1 MLLLIGGSRLA
12 MHCKGTRES
21 SVPIVADHHHIRS
34 RTIHLLATL
43 ILAVTGLAL
52 LPSSVSAHVALVAA
66 TPVPGSTI
74 GQPPKAI
81 RIRFDQVP
89 DPKFND
95 ITLLDTSGNPVGG
108 GAATAEEGDPS
119 VVEVTLTGKLAPG
132 LYTVAWQVLANDGHL
147 TKGNYSFTLAS
158 GLGPAPP
165 SEPQSIG
172 APTTGGAATA
182 STLSGSGNPSVL
194 AVIVRWWRYL
204 ALGVL
209 IGAFGLAVLVLRP
222 VTGTLDDGDAA
233 WRRATRML
241 RPWVFGGLV
250 AFLLAHLA
258 TLVVQAATVAGIA
271 VFQVRGDTLRRLTF
285 DTTYGAV
292 WRVIAIIAL
301 ALLLGM
307 LSALLPFGKPPVLGV
322 IATARP
328 NVQTVSMPDVPMIAD
343 WPWRVGLGGSL
354 MLAATLTFSSHAIES
369 QHQPVLAILADAAHL
384 CAMGLWF
391 GGLLVLLATL
401 RRWLRLFDSE
411 ARTAVLAATVGR
423 FSNLALASVVFLIAT
438 GLYAMTLHTT
448 RATILNTSY
457 GQTLLIKHALILPLI
472 ATAALNLLVIKPRL
486 GEERQERARRWLPRL
501 LGIEAALGL
510 AVLLVT
516 ATLTQLPPA
525 HLLTGANAAL
535 ADPRLSNPVAVAPP
549 TAGQEV
555 DLSSGPQSAEMQD
568 AAGMTVVL
576 LTTTGKDGS
585 ALDANIADP
594 QSGQPLPDVQRVT
607 ALVTFSGA
615 DLGQTSVPLPRDPS
629 GHFRA
634 TGIFFPIK
642 GLWNVQLVIRREN
655 VAEDM
660 RLNFSF
666 TSDPARF
673 QTAERPTS
681 TVTNAK
687 IGFLWPRLLPNAWF
701 GLLLALVGAALFG
714 LTYPSRFRAAL
725 RGRTRTAYRVWSLGA
740 LLLGVIV
747 FGYNSTDRTPTT
759 GIANP
764 LPNDTT
770 TLARGQQLFAQNCAI
785 CHGAGGKGDGP
796 LGQNLKPR
804 PMDLTGSHL
813 TTHTDGDVY
822 WWISHG
828 VAGTGMPSFTGTL
841 TDQDIWVIIRY
852 VRSLHGT
859 T

>member
-1 MLLLIGGSRLA
+1 M
-12 MHCKGTRES
+12 
-21 SVPIVADHHHIRS
+21 PIVADCDHRRS
-34 RTIHLLATL
+34 RTIQYLTALLLA
-43 ILAVTGLAL
+43 LAGFAL
-52 LPSSVSAHVALVAA
+52 LPIAVSAHVALVAA

-74 GQPPKAI
+74 GQPPKTI

-95 ITLLDTSGNPVGG
+95 ITLLDTSGNLIAG
-108 GAATAEEGDPS
+108 GAAAVEAGDPS
-119 VVEVTLTGKLAPG
+119 VVEVTLNGKLAPG
-132 LYTVAWQVLANDGHL
+132 LFTVAWQALGNDGHL

-165 SEPQSIG
+165 PEPQSIG
-172 APTTGGAATA
+172 SLATGGAATTA
-182 STLSGSGNPSVL
+182 TLSGSGNPSVL
-194 AVIVRWWRYL
+194 AVLVRWWRYL

-209 IGAFGLAVLVLRP
+209 IGAFGLAVFVLRP
-222 VTGTLDDGDAA
+222 ATETRDDGDAV
-233 WRRATRML
+233 WRRATQML
-241 RPWVFGGLV
+241 RPWTLGGLL
-250 AFLLAHLA
+250 AFVLAHLA
-258 TLVVQAATVAGIA
+258 TLVVQAATVADIS
-271 VFQVRGDTLRRLTF
+271 VFQVRGDTLRRLVF
-285 DTTYGAV
+285 NTTYGAV
-292 WRVIAIIAL
+292 WRVIAIVGL
-301 ALLLGM
+301 VLLVGM
-307 LSALLPFGKPPVLGV
+307 LATRLPFWRFQPPVLGV
-322 IATARP
+322 VATSRP
-328 NVQTVSMPDVPMIAD
+328 QAWAASVPDAPVIAD
-343 WPWRVGLGGSL
+343 WPWRIGLGVAL
-354 MLAATLTFSSHAIES
+354 VLAAALTFSSHAIES

-384 CAMGLWF
+384 CAMGVWF
-391 GGLLVLLATL
+391 GGLLVLLVTL
-401 RRWLRLFDSE
+401 RRWLRLFDGE
-411 ARTAVLAATVGR
+411 AQTAVLATTVGR

-438 GLYAMTLHTT
+438 GVYAMTLHTT

-457 GQTLLIKHALILPLI
+457 GHTLLIKHALIVPLL

-486 GEERQERARRWLPRL
+486 GGEEQARRWLPRL

-535 ADPRLSNPVAVAPP
+535 ADPRLSTAVAVAPP
-549 TAGQEV
+549 AAGQEV
-555 DLSSGPQSAEMQD
+555 DLNSGPQSAEMQD
-568 AAGMTVVL
+568 AAGMAVVL

-594 QSGQPLPDVQRVT
+594 QSALPLPDVQRVA

-615 DLGQTSVPLPRDPS
+615 DLGQTRVPLARDAS
-629 GHFRA
+629 GHYRA

-642 GLWNVQLVIRREN
+642 GVWNVQLVIRREN
-655 VAEDM
+655 IAEDT

-673 QTAERPTS
+673 QTTERPIS
-681 TVTNAK
+681 TVANARA
-687 IGFLWPRLLPNAWF
+687 GFLWPRLLPDAWF
-701 GLLLALVGAALFG
+701 GLLLALIGAALFG
-714 LTYPSRFRAAL
+714 LTYPARFRNTL
-725 RGRTRTAYRVWSLGA
+725 RGRTRAAYRAWSLGA

-764 LPNDTT
+764 LPQDTV

-804 PMDLTGSHL
+804 PVDLTGSHL
-813 TTHTDGDVY
+813 TTHTDGDLY

-828 VAGTGMPSFTGTL
+828 IAGTGMPSFTGTL
-841 TDQDIWVIIRY
+841 SDQDIWAIIRY
-852 VRSLHGT
+852 LRSLHGAA
-859 T
+859 

>member
-1 MLLLIGGSRLA
+1 MS
-12 MHCKGTRES
+12 
-21 SVPIVADHHHIRS
+21 
-34 RTIHLLATL
+34 LLAIAHRLQKRIAGGVVALVVAFIGMTL
-43 ILAVTGLAL
+43 VPA
-52 LPSSVSAHVALVAA
+52 PVSAHAALVAA
-66 TPVPGSTI
+66 TPVSGSTI
-74 GQPPKAI
+74 GQPPKMI
-81 RIRFDQVP
+81 RIRFDQIP
-89 DPKFND
+89 DPKFNE
-95 ITLLDTSGNPVGG
+95 ITLLDTSGKAIAG
-108 GAATAEEGDPS
+108 GAATAEAGDPS
-119 VVEVTLTGKLAPG
+119 VVEVTLNGKLSPG
-132 LYTVAWQVLANDGHL
+132 LYTVAWQALANDGHL

-165 SEPQSIG
+165 LDPQPIG
-172 APTTGGAATA
+172 APTDGGAAGA
-182 STLSGSGNPSVL
+182 STLSGSGSPSVL

-222 VTGTLDDGDAA
+222 ATAMLDDGEAV

-241 RPWVFGGLV
+241 RPWTLGGLV
-250 AFLLAHLA
+250 AFALAHLA
-258 TLVVQAATVAGIA
+258 TLVVQAATVADLSLL
-271 VFQVRGDTLRRLTF
+271 QVRGDTLRRLVYN
-285 DTTYGAV
+285 TTYGVV
-292 WRVIAIIAL
+292 WRVIAVV
-301 ALLLGM
+301 ALLFLVGI
-307 LSALLPFGKPPVLGV
+307 LATLLPFGRAHSPTLGV
-322 IATARP
+322 IATPRPDARA
-328 NVQTVSMPDVPMIAD
+328 VRLPDASPIAV
-343 WPWRVGLGGSL
+343 WPWRLGLGVAL
-354 MLAATLTFSSHAIES
+354 LLAVVLTFSSHAIES

-391 GGLLVLLATL
+391 GGLLILLATL
-401 RRWLRLFDSE
+401 RRALRPPG
-411 ARTAVLAATVGR
+411 AAAQTAYLVATVGR
-423 FSNLALASVVFLIAT
+423 FSNLALASVVCLIAT

-457 GQTLLIKHALILPLI
+457 GQTLLIKHALIVPLI
-472 ATAALNLLVIKPRL
+472 ATAALNLRVIKPRL
-486 GEERQERARRWLPRL
+486 GDTERARRWLPRL

-535 ADPRLSNPVAVAPP
+535 ADPRLNNAVAVAPP

-594 QSGQPLPDVQRVT
+594 QTAQPLTDVQRVT
-607 ALVTFSGA
+607 AFVTFSGA
-615 DLGQTSVPLPRDPS
+615 DLGQTSILLARDPS
-629 GHFRA
+629 GHYRA

-642 GLWNVQLVIRREN
+642 GLWNVQLVIRRAN
-655 VAEDM
+655 IAEDT

-673 QTAERPTS
+673 QTTETPIS
-681 TVTNAK
+681 SVTDAK
-687 IGFLWPRLLPNAWF
+687 TGFLWPRLLPNAWF

-714 LTYPSRFRAAL
+714 LTYPSRFRATL
-725 RGRTRTAYRVWSLGA
+725 RGRTRTAYRAWSVGA

-759 GIANP
+759 GIVNP
-764 LPNDTT
+764 LPSDTA

-796 LGQNLKPR
+796 LGQNLTPR
-804 PMDLTGSHL
+804 PVDLTGSHL
-813 TTHTDGDVY
+813 TTHTDGDLY

-828 VAGTGMPSFTGTL
+828 IAGTGMPSFTGTL
-841 TDQDIWVIIRY
+841 SDQDIWALIRY
-852 VRSLHGT
+852 IRSLHGT
-859 T
+859 A

>member
-1 MLLLIGGSRLA
+1 M
-12 MHCKGTRES
+12 
-21 SVPIVADHHHIRS
+21 PIVADRCRMRK
-34 RTIHLLATL
+34 RTMHLCATL
-43 ILAVTGLAL
+43 MCALVGLAL
-52 LPSSVSAHVALVAA
+52 PPLSVSAHVALVAA

-74 GQPPKAI
+74 GQPPKTI

-89 DPKFND
+89 DPKFNG
-95 ITLLDTSGNPVGG
+95 ITLLDTSGNPVAG
-108 GAATAEEGDPS
+108 GAAMAEAGDSS
-119 VVEVTLTGKLAPG
+119 VVEVALTGKLVPG
-132 LYTVAWQVLANDGHL
+132 LYTVAWQALASDGHL

-165 SEPQSIG
+165 PDPQPIG
-172 APTTGGAATA
+172 APTTSGAA

-194 AVIVRWWRYL
+194 AVVVRWWRYL

-209 IGAFGLAVLVLRP
+209 IGAFSFAVLVLRP
-222 VTGTLDDGDAA
+222 VTTTHDDRDAA

-241 RPWVFGGLV
+241 RPWVLGGLIV
-250 AFLLAHLA
+250 FILAHVA
-258 TLVVQAATVAGIA
+258 TLVVQAATVADIA
-271 VFQVRGDTLRRLTF
+271 VFQVRGDTLHRLAF
-285 DTTYGAV
+285 NTTYGAV
-292 WRVIAIIAL
+292 WRMVAIIAL

-307 LSALLPFGKPPVLGV
+307 LATLLPFGKPQSPVLGV
-322 IATARP
+322 VATARP
-328 NVQTVSMPDVPMIAD
+328 TARAARVPDAQGIAD
-343 WPWRVGLGGSL
+343 WPWRVGLGGAL
-354 MLAATLTFSSHAIES
+354 ALAAALTFSSHAIES

-384 CAMGLWF
+384 AAMGLWF

-401 RRWLRLFDSE
+401 RRWLRPLDGE
-411 ARTAVLAATVGR
+411 ARTATLAATVGR
-423 FSNLALASVVFLIAT
+423 FSNLALASVICLIAT

-448 RATILNTSY
+448 RATILNSSY

-486 GEERQERARRWLPRL
+486 SDAAQERARRWLPRL

-525 HLLTGANAAL
+525 HLLTGTNAAL
-535 ADPRLSNPVAVAPP
+535 ADPRLSTAVAVAPP

-568 AAGMTVVL
+568 AAEMTVVL

-594 QSGQPLPDVQRVT
+594 QSAQPLPDVQRVT
-607 ALVTFSGA
+607 ALVTFAGA
-615 DLGQTSVPLPRDPS
+615 DLGQTAVPLARDPS
-629 GHFRA
+629 GHWRA
-634 TGIFFPIK
+634 TGILFPIK
-642 GLWNVQLVIRREN
+642 GVWNVQLVIRRAN
-655 VAEDM
+655 VAEDA

-673 QTAERPTS
+673 QTADRPVS
-681 TVTNAK
+681 TVANAK
-687 IGFLWPRLLPNAWF
+687 AGFLWPRLLPNAWF

-714 LTYPSRFRAAL
+714 LTYPSRFRDAL
-725 RGRTRTAYRVWSLGA
+725 RGRTRAAYRVWSLGA
-740 LLLGVIV
+740 LLVGVIV

-764 LPNDTT
+764 LPNDTA
-770 TLARGQQLFAQNCAI
+770 TLASGQQLFAQNCAI

-804 PMDLTGSHL
+804 PVDLTGSHL
-813 TTHTDGDVY
+813 ATHTDGDLY

-828 VAGTGMPSFTGTL
+828 IAGTGMPSFTGTL
-841 TDQDIWVIIRY
+841 PDQDIWAIIRY
-852 VRSLHGT
+852 LRSLHGT
-859 T
+859 S